1 MKIKKFESIE
11 FDLTNYTPEIE
22 EKIKKFEADKII
34 IKYYVSTTDDK
45 EPFSRHVMDNFEE
58 AFYKMI
64 KINKIYP
71 HQYCIYESRTK
82 ALTKEEIETY
92 LISKKYNL

>member
-11 FDLTNYTPEIE
+11 FDLANYTPEIE
-22 EKIKKFEADKII
+22 ERIKFFNSTENII
-34 IKYYVSTTDDK
+34 RYYVSTPDDK
-45 EPFSRHVMDNFEE
+45 DVLSRSYFTSLEQALNRMNRL
-58 AFYKMI
+58 
-64 KINKIYP
+64 NKTW
-71 HQYCIYESRTK
+71 QDKYCIYESRTK